1 MYLIFGL
8 CEFYNFHK
16 WDHQQ
21 YCPFVQSTSALF
33 CIAAKA
39 VPQTKKL
46 AKEDIKSIL
55 KKNKESKHEKTVK
68 RETDKTAE
76 SPIPLKDRKGN
87 VHKDIDMTKRQ
98 KSVKISEIESND
110 NSSSNDDLSD
120 RDEEKVEVTE
130 KQKGVKNSE
139 GGYQEKFSTIDALRG
154 IDEDQLSVTK
164 KQKGVKFSEELQEK
178 SFSNDE
184 LSDSD
189 DEMNFSEE
197 EGDDEDDDEIV
208 TDDKSDDSDD
218 NEIVTDDKS
227 DDSDDNETVDVE
239 TDDLSVGNEQ
249 DSSNLKEDIYGRLRD
264 EEGNIVKPANTGAYV
279 PPARRLMMTQG
290 DEKKK
295 AQLERL
301 KKQLKGL
308 VNR

>member
-1 MYLIFGL
+1 MIFGL
-8 CEFYNFHK
+8 RAFINFHTWGPK
-16 WDHQQ
+16 QC
-21 YCPFVQSTSALF
+21 CPFFHSTSALF

-39 VPQTKKL
+39 VSQTKKL

-55 KKNKESKHEKTVK
+55 KKSKESKHDKTVK
-68 RETDKTAE
+68 WETDKTAE

-87 VHKDIDMTKRQ
+87 AHTDTNVTKKQ
-98 KSVKISEIESND
+98 KHVKISEIESND

-120 RDEEKVEVTE
+120 SDVEKFEVTK

-139 GGYQEKFSTIDALRG
+139 GGYQEKSSSNVDELRD
-154 IDEDQLSVTK
+154 IDEDQLRVTK
-164 KQKGVKFSEELQEK
+164 KQKGVKFLEEELQEK
-178 SFSNDE
+178 SSSNDE

-189 DEMNFSEE
+189 DDMNFSE
-197 EGDDEDDDEIV
+197 DEDDDEIAM
-208 TDDKSDDSDD
+208 DEESDD
-218 NEIVTDDKS
+218 NIAGDIEEVDDFS
-227 DDSDDNETVDVE
+227 I
-239 TDDLSVGNEQ
+239 GNEQ

-264 EEGNIVKPANTGAYV
+264 EEGNIVKPTNTGAYV
-279 PPARRLMMTQG
+279 PPARRLMMSQG

-295 AQLERL
+295 VQLERL